1 MTHPHLDD
9 DLFHLLPLPGLR
21 WPAHAPTQAQP
32 NPAYQRA
39 YHPSAL
45 PAPVTT
51 WTDGTHQTRLLTHT
65 GERRVCRLN
74 LRSLPNGD
82 RILLIEDVHSYH
94 LDPVTH
100 LPDRDALLHDA
111 AQTHGVTTLA
121 TLRLP
126 PLHDHRRQLGDA
138 PIDQALRRAARE
150 LNTAARAWNASP
162 YRTGTHDFTL
172 LSPQTITPDQL
183 APVVRR
189 IHAHLS
195 ALGRTPEP
203 RTGLSDAPH
212 DGHTLADL
220 LHAAQSRAGT
230 HPTRRSLDSLKRLLN
245 PAPTHPMLAL

>member
-1 MTHPHLDD
+1 MTHLHLED

-21 WPAHAPTQAQP
+21 WPAHAPTHAQP
-32 NPAYQRA
+32 NPAYQRT
-39 YHPSAL
+39 YHPGAL

-51 WTDGTHQTRLLTHT
+51 WADGTHQTRLLTHT

-126 PLHDHRRQLGDA
+126 PARPPPPAG
-138 PIDQALRRAARE
+138 RRARRSGPAPRRTRTENRRARLE
-150 LNTAARAWNASP
+150 RQRVPHRHARLHP
-162 YRTGTHDFTL
+162 PE
-172 LSPQTITPDQL
+172 PQPLTPDQL
-183 APVVRR
+183 APVTRR

-195 ALGRTPEP
+195 ALGRTAEP
-203 RTGLSDAPH
+203 RVGLSDAPH
-212 DGHTLADL
+212 DGRTLADL
-220 LHAAQSRAGT
+220 LTAAQDRAGT
-230 HPTRRSLDSLKRLLN
+230 HPTRR
-245 PAPTHPMLAL
+245 PWTA